1 MKILL
6 SWLKDYVDVNVSPEC
21 LAEKLV
27 SAGFEIEEIIYEKET
42 VKNVVVCEV
51 LKVEKHPNADKLNV
65 LEVNVG
71 DAEKQ
76 VVTNDKTIKAGDK
89 VALALDG
96 AVLANGMEIK
106 AGELRGVHSD
116 GMFCGLEELGLERDE
131 YPAENLD
138 GVLVLK
144 NTAKVGGDI
153 TEEIGKTDVILDVS
167 ITANRADCNSLVGIA
182 REVSAVLGVPMRPIP
197 LEAKAVRR
205 MPDFRG
211 VTIKEPELCPRYI
224 AAEVSD
230 IKICES
236 PEIIKSRL
244 RKVGIR
250 PINNIVDI
258 TNYVLIEIGQPMH
271 AFDFNLLEGGE
282 IIVRKAENGEKMVA
296 LDGKEYALNDS
307 NLIICDKKGA
317 VAIAGVMGGEFSGIN
332 ENTKTVIFESA
343 RFARDSVRLT
353 SRALNLRSDSSQRY
367 EKGVDY
373 YCQFTGLHR
382 ALNIIDKYGY
392 GQIVGQVFDSNPD
405 VSEKTVVCTT
415 DDIEYILGIRV
426 PDAEIERIL
435 NSLCIKTTVKDG
447 VITSQIPLFRED
459 IVGKNDIAEEIIRI
473 YGYDHLTPT
482 LLKEAT
488 SVNGGRTS
496 AQKAELKLK
505 DYLAGLGLHEILT
518 YSFVTPKMF
527 DILQI
532 PSDSPLRTAITIE
545 NPLGEDFSVMRT
557 TLVYSMLKT
566 LELNYKRGNKAGRYF
581 EISKRYLPKE
591 LPLNGWPTEKSTLCV
606 GLIGDREDFYSAKEI
621 VENLFE
627 KMEIPVEFKRGTREF
642 LHPTRTA
649 VVVSNGTEIGYL
661 GEVHPKVSEKFGL
674 DKRVYLAEID
684 AEFIFSKD
692 AGVPEFITFSKFQSV
707 ERDLAVLADKTVE
720 ASAIIDAV
728 KAADNGIIEN
738 VSIFDIYE
746 GGQVEA
752 GKKSVALK
760 LVLRDKSK
768 TLTDDAIN
776 AQVEAVLASLLEKTG
791 AALRL

>member
-6 SWLKDYVDVNVSPEC
+6 SWLKDYVDIEVSPEV

-27 SAGFEIEEIIYEKET
+27 SAGFEIEEIIYEKDA
-42 VKNVVVCEV
+42 VKNVVICEV
-51 LKVEKHPNADKLNV
+51 LSVEKHPDADKLNV
-65 LEVNVG
+65 LRVTTG
-71 DAEKQ
+71 DSEKQ
-76 VVTNDKTIKAGDK
+76 VVTNDKNVKVDDK

-138 GVLVLK
+138 GVLILK
-144 NTAKVGGDI
+144 NTAAVGGDI
-153 TEEIGKTDVILDVS
+153 NEEIGKTDVILDVS
-167 ITANRADCNSLVGIA
+167 LTANRADCNSVVGMA
-182 REVSAVLGVPMRPIP
+182 REVSAVLGVPMRNVP
-197 LEAKAVRR
+197 LGAKMIKRT
-205 MPDFRG
+205 PEFRG
-211 VTIKEPELCPRYI
+211 VTVKEPELCPRYT
-224 AAEVSD
+224 AAEVSN

-236 PEIIKSRL
+236 PDIIKSRL

-271 AFDFNLLEGGE
+271 AFDFSLLNGGE
-282 IIVRKAENGEKMVA
+282 ITVRRAKNDETMVA
-296 LDGKEYALNDS
+296 LDGKEYQLNEN
-307 NLIICDKKGA
+307 NLLICDKKGP

-373 YCQFTGLHR
+373 YCQLTGLYR
-382 ALNIIDKYGY
+382 ALNLIDTYGY
-392 GQIVGQVFDSNPD
+392 GEIVGQVFDSNP
-405 VSEKTVVCTT
+405 TVCERKIVCTS

-426 PDAEIERIL
+426 PDEEIERIL
-435 NSLCIKTTVKDG
+435 NSLSIRTTVRDG
-447 VITSQIPLFRED
+447 VITSEIPLFRED
-459 IVGKNDIAEEIIRI
+459 IVGKNDIAEEVIRI

-488 SVNGGRTS
+488 CVNGGRS
-496 AQKAELKLK
+496 FSQNAELKVK
-505 DYLAGLGLHEILT
+505 DYLVGLGLHEIVT
-518 YSFVTPKMF
+518 YSFVSPKMF
-527 DILQI
+527 DMLML
-532 PSDSPLRTAITIE
+532 PETSPLRTAIIIE
-545 NPLGEDFSVMRT
+545 NPIGEDFSVMRT
-557 TLVYSMLKT
+557 TLAYSMLKT
-566 LELNYKRGNKAGRYF
+566 LALNLKRGNKAGRYF
-581 EISKRYLPKE
+581 EVAKRYLPKE
-591 LPLNGWPTEKSTLCV
+591 FPLIGWPEEKKTLCV
-606 GLIGDREDFYSAKEI
+606 GIIGDGEDFYSAKEVI
-621 VENLFE
+621 ENLFE
-627 KMEIPVEFKRGTREF
+627 KTEIAVEFKKGTKEY

-649 VVVSNGTEIGYL
+649 EIIADGAVIGYL
-661 GEVHPKVSEKFGL
+661 GEVHPKVAVKFGL
-674 DKRVYLAEID
+674 DRRAYIAELD
-684 AEFIFSKD
+684 AEFIFSKEQ
-692 AGVPEFITFSKFQSV
+692 GVPEFNTISKFQSV
-707 ERDLAVLADKTVE
+707 ERDLAVLADKNVE
-720 ASAIIDAV
+720 ASAIINAV
-728 KAADNGIIEN
+728 KAADNGIIES

-760 LVLRDKSK
+760 LVLRDKTA
-768 TLTDDAIN
+768 TLKDDVIN
-776 AQVEAVLASLLEKTG
+776 AQIEAVLASLLEKTG